1 MRSPAAWL
9 LTAVVA
15 MAIHGPL
22 RAQPRDDAGGADA
35 LVQESTVR
43 PPATSDTLINST
55 LAPQK
60 SPTTAV
66 LLSAALPGAG
76 QFYNES
82 YWKIP
87 IVVGLGGYFIA
98 EVLRNNKLYKQYR
111 DEYAAS
117 IGILP
122 GGTGDE
128 TALRFREFYK
138 DQRNEFAFYFLILYF
153 VNLVDAYVDAVLF
166 DFDMSDDLS
175 LRTLPGASLRVRVLF

>member
-1 MRSPAAWL
+1 MRSPATWL
-9 LTAVVA
+9 LAALLAEAIPGSLAAQWRPLPGGVESSTPEALFEVLPVRDSLTAA
-15 MAIHGPL
+15 PIP
-22 RAQPRDDAGGADA
+22 PR
-35 LVQESTVR
+35 
-43 PPATSDTLINST
+43 
-55 LAPQK
+55 K

-82 YWKIP
+82 YWKVP
-87 IVVGLGGYFIA
+87 IVVGLGGYFVV
-98 EVLRNNKLYKQYR
+98 EFLHNNTLYKQYR
-111 DEYAAS
+111 DEYEAS
-117 IGILP
+117 IGLLP
-122 GGTGDE
+122 GSSGDE

-175 LRTLPGASLRVRVLF
+175 LRTLPGSSLSVHVFF